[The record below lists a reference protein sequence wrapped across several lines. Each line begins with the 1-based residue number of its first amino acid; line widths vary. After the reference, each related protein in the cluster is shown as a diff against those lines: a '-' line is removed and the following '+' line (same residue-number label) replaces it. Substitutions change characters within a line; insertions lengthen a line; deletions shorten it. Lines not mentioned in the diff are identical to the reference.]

1 MFAGRPLM
9 VHLPYHTNIFSEST
23 CSLTRKLQMPTE
35 SLPFKCCR
43 MRCQI
48 FSSQL
53 QVCIPFLWRIGSIAI
68 ETTDSPAGD
77 FHKLVGHVGILEN
90 AYLQTIKGAAL
101 LLWHKNVVLIL
112 LDLPVYK
119 RTKNPGFFIIIH

>member
-1 MFAGRPLM
+1 M
-9 VHLPYHTNIFSEST
+9 
-23 CSLTRKLQMPTE
+23 LQNEMSDILFTTASMHSISME
-35 SLPFKCCR
+35 DR
-43 MRCQI
+43 
-48 FSSQL
+48 
-53 QVCIPFLWRIGSIAI
+53 VYIAI

-77 FHKLVGHVGILEN
+77 FHKLVGHVGILGN